1 MSKKLFAVILASA
14 LLLSACNSQGES
26 KSNSSNTDETTKVES
41 STDEN
46 NSVKPLIK
54 YNGAVYEMQEIEN
67 EEEKLTE
74 IPKDKGLAL
83 DAKVEKT
90 VANET
95 SDEDLAKEDDLTARN
110 MPLGTLIYA
119 NEDKDTIY
127 VSYLD
132 PEDFRVSLYAIFTKV
147 EEFSIVKLY
156 GLY

>member
-26 KSNSSNTDETTKVES
+26 KTDSSNADETTKVET

-46 NSVKPLIK
+46 SSVKPLIK

-74 IPKDKGLAL
+74 IPNDKGLAL

-132 PEDFRVSLYAIFTKV
+132 PEDFHVSLYSIFTKV
-147 EEFSIVKLY
+147 K
-156 GLY
+156 

>member
-26 KSNSSNTDETTKVES
+26 KTDSSNADETTKVET

-46 NSVKPLIK
+46 SSVKPLIK

-132 PEDFRVSLYAIFTKV
+132 PEDFHVSLYAIFIKV
-147 EEFSIVKLY
+147 K
-156 GLY
+156 

>member
-26 KSNSSNTDETTKVES
+26 KSNSSNTDETTKVEV

-95 SDEDLAKEDDLTARN
+95 SDENLAKENDLTARN

-132 PEDFRVSLYAIFTKV
+132 PEDFRASLYAIFTKV
-147 EEFSIVKLY
+147 K
-156 GLY
+156 

>member
-1 MSKKLFAVILASA
+1 MSKKLFAIILASA

-26 KSNSSNTDETTKVES
+26 KSNSSNTDETTKVEV

-46 NSVKPLIK
+46 SSVKPLIK

-90 VANET
+90 VANKT
-95 SDEDLAKEDDLTARN
+95 SDEDLTKEDDLTARN

-132 PEDFRVSLYAIFTKV
+132 PEDFHVSLYAIFTKV
-147 EEFSIVKLY
+147 K
-156 GLY
+156 

>member
-147 EEFSIVKLY
+147 E
-156 GLY
+156 

>member
-26 KSNSSNTDETTKVES
+26 KSNSSNTDETTEVEA

-46 NSVKPLIK
+46 SSVKPLIK

-95 SDEDLAKEDDLTARN
+95 SEEDLAKEEDLTARN

-132 PEDFRVSLYAIFTKV
+132 PEDFHVSLYAIFTKV
-147 EEFSIVKLY
+147 K
-156 GLY
+156 

>member
-26 KSNSSNTDETTKVES
+26 KSSSSNTDETTEVEA

-46 NSVKPLIK
+46 SSVKPLIK
-54 YNGAVYEMQEIEN
+54 YNGAVYEMQEIEK

-83 DAKVEKT
+83 DAKVGKT

-95 SDEDLAKEDDLTARN
+95 SEEDLAKDEDLTARN

-132 PEDFRVSLYAIFTKV
+132 PEDFHVSLYAIFTKV
-147 EEFSIVKLY
+147 K
-156 GLY
+156 

>member
-26 KSNSSNTDETTKVES
+26 KSNSSNTDETTKVEV

-46 NSVKPLIK
+46 SSVKPLIK

-67 EEEKLTE
+67 EEEKITE

-110 MPLGTLIYA
+110 LPLGTLIYA

-132 PEDFRVSLYAIFTKV
+132 PEDFHVSLYAIFTKV
-147 EEFSIVKLY
+147 K
-156 GLY
+156 

>member
-26 KSNSSNTDETTKVES
+26 KTDSSNADETTKVET
-41 STDEN
+41 STNEN
-46 NSVKPLIK
+46 SSVKPLIK

-67 EEEKLTE
+67 EQEKLTE

-95 SDEDLAKEDDLTARN
+95 RDEDLAKEDDLTARN

-132 PEDFRVSLYAIFTKV
+132 PEDFHVSLYAIFTKV
-147 EEFSIVKLY
+147 K
-156 GLY
+156 

>member
-1 MSKKLFAVILASA
+1 MSKKLFAVILASV
-14 LLLSACNSQGES
+14 LLLSACNSQGKS
-26 KSNSSNTDETTKVES
+26 KPNSSNTDGTTEVEA

-67 EEEKLTE
+67 EEEELTE

-132 PEDFRVSLYAIFTKV
+132 PEDFHVSLYAIFTKV
-147 EEFSIVKLY
+147 K
-156 GLY
+156 

>member
-1 MSKKLFAVILASA
+1 MSKKILAVALVSV
-14 LLLSACNSQGES
+14 LLLASCNAQGES
-26 KSNSSNTDETTKVES
+26 KSNSSSSNGTTKVEAS
-41 STDEN
+41 ENEN
-46 NSVKPLIK
+46 NNVKPLIK
-54 YNGAVYEMQEIEN
+54 YNGAVYEMKKIEK
-67 EEEKLTE
+67 EEKKLTE

-95 SDEDLAKEDDLTARN
+95 SDEDLAKEDNLTARN

-132 PEDFRVSLYAIFTKV
+132 PKDFHVSLYAIFTKV
-147 EEFSIVKLY
+147 K
-156 GLY
+156 

>member
-26 KSNSSNTDETTKVES
+26 KTDSSNADETTKVET
-41 STDEN
+41 STDKN
-46 NSVKPLIK
+46 SSVKPLIK

-132 PEDFRVSLYAIFTKV
+132 PEDFHVSLYAIFTKV
-147 EEFSIVKLY
+147 K
-156 GLY
+156 

>member
-26 KSNSSNTDETTKVES
+26 KSNSNNTDETTKVES

-67 EEEKLTE
+67 EEEELTE

-147 EEFSIVKLY
+147 K
-156 GLY
+156 

>member
-26 KSNSSNTDETTKVES
+26 KSNSSNTDETTEVEA

-67 EEEKLTE
+67 EEEKLAE

-132 PEDFRVSLYAIFTKV
+132 PEDFRASLYAIFTKV
-147 EEFSIVKLY
+147 K
-156 GLY
+156 

>member
-26 KSNSSNTDETTKVES
+26 KTDSSNADETTKVET

-46 NSVKPLIK
+46 SSVKPLIK
-54 YNGAVYEMQEIEN
+54 YNGAVYEMQEIKN

-132 PEDFRVSLYAIFTKV
+132 PEDFHVSLYAIFTKV
-147 EEFSIVKLY
+147 K
-156 GLY
+156 

>member
-54 YNGAVYEMQEIEN
+54 YNGAIYEMQEIEN

-147 EEFSIVKLY
+147 E
-156 GLY
+156 

>member
-26 KSNSSNTDETTKVES
+26 KSSSSNTDETTEVEA

-46 NSVKPLIK
+46 SSVKPLIK
-54 YNGAVYEMQEIEN
+54 YNGVVYEMQEIEK

-83 DAKVEKT
+83 DAKVGKT

-95 SDEDLAKEDDLTARN
+95 SEEDLAKDEDLTARN

-132 PEDFRVSLYAIFTKV
+132 PEDFHVSLYAIFTKV
-147 EEFSIVKLY
+147 K
-156 GLY
+156 

>member
-26 KSNSSNTDETTKVES
+26 KTDSSNADETTKVET

-46 NSVKPLIK
+46 SSVKPLIK

-132 PEDFRVSLYAIFTKV
+132 PEDFHVSLYAIFTKV
-147 EEFSIVKLY
+147 K
-156 GLY
+156 

>member
-14 LLLSACNSQGES
+14 LLLSACNSQGKS
-26 KSNSSNTDETTKVES
+26 KPNSSNTDGTTEVEA

-67 EEEKLTE
+67 EEEELTE

-132 PEDFRVSLYAIFTKV
+132 PEDFHVSLYAIFTKV
-147 EEFSIVKLY
+147 K
-156 GLY
+156 

>member
-26 KSNSSNTDETTKVES
+26 KTDSSNADETTKVET

-67 EEEKLTE
+67 EEEELTE

-132 PEDFRVSLYAIFTKV
+132 PEDFHVSLYAIFTKV
-147 EEFSIVKLY
+147 K
-156 GLY
+156 

>member
-26 KSNSSNTDETTKVES
+26 KSNSSNTDKTTEVEA

-46 NSVKPLIK
+46 DSVKPLIK
-54 YNGAVYEMQEIEN
+54 YNAAVYEMQEIEN

-95 SDEDLAKEDDLTARN
+95 SEEDLAKEEDLTARN

-132 PEDFRVSLYAIFTKV
+132 PEDFHVSLYAIFTKV
-147 EEFSIVKLY
+147 K
-156 GLY
+156 

>member
-26 KSNSSNTDETTKVES
+26 KTDSSNADETTKVET

-46 NSVKPLIK
+46 SSVKPLIK

-67 EEEKLTE
+67 EVEKLTE

-132 PEDFRVSLYAIFTKV
+132 PEDFHVSLYSIFTKV
-147 EEFSIVKLY
+147 K
-156 GLY
+156 

>member
-26 KSNSSNTDETTKVES
+26 KSNSSNTDETTEVEA

-46 NSVKPLIK
+46 SSVKPLIK
-54 YNGAVYEMQEIEN
+54 YNGAVYEMQEIEK

-95 SDEDLAKEDDLTARN
+95 SDENLAKEDDLTARN

-132 PEDFRVSLYAIFTKV
+132 PEDFHVSLYAIFTKV
-147 EEFSIVKLY
+147 K
-156 GLY
+156 

>member
-26 KSNSSNTDETTKVES
+26 KTDSSNADETTKVET

-46 NSVKPLIK
+46 SSVKPLIK

-67 EEEKLTE
+67 EEEELTE

-83 DAKVEKT
+83 DAEVEKT

-127 VSYLD
+127 VSYLE
-132 PEDFRVSLYAIFTKV
+132 PEDFHVSLYAIFTKV
-147 EEFSIVKLY
+147 K
-156 GLY
+156 

>member
-26 KSNSSNTDETTKVES
+26 KTDSSNADETTKVET

-46 NSVKPLIK
+46 SSVKPLIK

-132 PEDFRVSLYAIFTKV
+132 PEDFHVSLYSIFTKV
-147 EEFSIVKLY
+147 K
-156 GLY
+156 

>member
-26 KSNSSNTDETTKVES
+26 KSNSSNTGETTEIEA

-67 EEEKLTE
+67 EEEELTE

-132 PEDFRVSLYAIFTKV
+132 PEDFHISLYAIFTKV
-147 EEFSIVKLY
+147 K
-156 GLY
+156 

>member
-1 MSKKLFAVILASA
+1 MSKKLFAVVLAST
-14 LLLSACNSQGES
+14 LLLASCNSQEMS
-26 KSNSSNTDETTKVES
+26 KGSSSNSNETTKVEAGAN
-41 STDEN
+41 EN
-46 NSVKPLIK
+46 NNVKPLIK
-54 YNGAVYEMQEIEN
+54 YNGVVYEMQEN
-67 EEEKLTE
+67 DKEEEKLTE

-83 DAKVEKT
+83 EAKVEKT

-132 PEDFRVSLYAIFTKV
+132 PEDFHVSLYAIFIKV
-147 EEFSIVKLY
+147 K
-156 GLY
+156 